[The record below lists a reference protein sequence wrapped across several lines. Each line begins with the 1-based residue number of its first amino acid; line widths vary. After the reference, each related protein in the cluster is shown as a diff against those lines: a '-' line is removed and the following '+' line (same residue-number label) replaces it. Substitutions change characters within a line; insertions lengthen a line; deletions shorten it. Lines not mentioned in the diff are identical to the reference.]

1 MNIATTC
8 TDRKTM
14 ARGLAEHLGCSCEYL
29 RTPTYAFQVGRLLV
43 ERDSS
48 ISGERDDLEAA
59 AGWLLENGYIQEPF
73 PPRVFLKRNSR
84 NRKKR
89 KQTRIRKPSATTV
102 LRRTASAFH
111 WQASLRT
118 A

>member
-59 AGWLLENGYIQEPF
+59 AGWLLENGYIQEPL
-73 PPRVFLKRNSR
+73 PAESIPEAE
-84 NRKKR
+84 
-89 KQTRIRKPSATTV
+89 QQEPEET
-102 LRRTASAFH
+102 
-111 WQASLRT
+111 
-118 A
+118 